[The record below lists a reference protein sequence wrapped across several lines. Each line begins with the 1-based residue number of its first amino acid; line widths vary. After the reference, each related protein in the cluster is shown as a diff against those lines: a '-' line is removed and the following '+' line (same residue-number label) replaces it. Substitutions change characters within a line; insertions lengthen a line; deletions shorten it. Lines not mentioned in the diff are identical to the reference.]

1 MSKRLKS
8 IAGLLIIT
16 AMLICACSS
25 GGSQDSADSSQSG
38 KKEDGGSKEKIT
50 VGATLSDFTISFQAA
65 MYNELLD
72 AQKEYDNIEFILQD
86 GASDSAL
93 QVNQIETFITQGVDA
108 ILINAVSDA
117 VEPSLK
123 KAMESGIPVFAVNRS
138 ISDENAYS
146 YFIGA
151 NDTLSGEQMANCL
164 LDMIEKEKMESCNII
179 YIQGV
184 IGATYQTLRQGG
196 FDSVME
202 ERGYDAGVNI
212 LERIPCKH
220 DKETVISSIQNMLN
234 KYSAGEIDAIVC
246 EGPDDAVG
254 ALQAVQSAGRNELV
268 GKIVG
273 MDMPTEV
280 WDAIKAEKIY
290 GTVLQDPAEQCEVG
304 IKTIETYFFGDK
316 ETLKDKFIE
325 TDLPMVTLENVNDLT
340 PSW

>member
-8 IAGLLIIT
+8 TAILLVIVS
-16 AMLICACSS
+16 MLVCACSS
-25 GGSQDSADSSQSG
+25 GGGKADTEKTEKKTEDSGNKD
-38 KKEDGGSKEKIT
+38 KIT

-123 KAMESGIPVFAVNRS
+123 RAMEAGIPVFAVNRS
-138 ISDENAYS
+138 ITDENAYS

-164 LDMIEKEKMESCNII
+164 LDMIEKDQMDSCNIL

-196 FDSVME
+196 FDSIMDE
-202 ERGYDAGVNI
+202 KGYDMGVNI

-234 KYSAGEIDAIVC
+234 KYPAGEIDAIVC

-254 ALQAVQSAGRNELV
+254 ALQAVQSAGRTELV

-280 WDAIKAEKIY
+280 WDAIKAGKIY

-316 ETLKDKFIE
+316 DSLKEKFIE
-325 TDLPMVTLENVNDLT
+325 TDLPMVTSENVNDVT

>member
-8 IAGLLIIT
+8 TTIILVIVSMLL
-16 AMLICACSS
+16 CACSS
-25 GGSQDSADSSQSG
+25 GGGEEKGAGQADDKTESSD
-38 KKEDGGSKEKIT
+38 KKDKIT

-93 QVNQIETFITQGVDA
+93 QVNQIETFITQKVDA

-123 KAMESGIPVFAVNRS
+123 KAMEAGIPVFAVNRS

-151 NDTLSGEQMANCL
+151 NDTLSGEQMGNCL
-164 LDMIEKEKMESCNII
+164 LDMIEKEKMDSCNII

-196 FDSVME
+196 FDSIMDE
-202 ERGYDAGVNI
+202 KGYDMGVNI

-234 KYSAGEIDAIVC
+234 KYPAGEIDAIVC

-254 ALQAVQSAGRNELV
+254 ALQAVQSAGRTELV

-280 WDAIKAEKIY
+280 WDAIKADKIY

-316 ETLKDKFIE
+316 DSLTEKFIE
-325 TDLPMVTLENVNDLT
+325 TDLPMVTAENVNDVT

>member
-1 MSKRLKS
+1 MSKKLKS
-8 IAGLLIIT
+8 VLVLLVAIC
-16 AMLICACSS
+16 LLVCACSAPKGETE
-25 GGSQDSADSSQSG
+25 GGEGEKTDT
-38 KKEDGGSKEKIT
+38 KEKLTI
-50 VGATLSDFTISFQAA
+50 GATLSDFTISFQAA
-65 MYNELLD
+65 MYDVLLK
-72 AQKEYDNIEFILQD
+72 AQDEYDNIEFILQD

-93 QVNQIETFITQGVDA
+93 QVNQIETFIAQKVDA

-123 KAMESGIPVFAVNRS
+123 KAMDAGIPVFAVNRS
-138 ISDENAYS
+138 ITDENAYS

-151 NDTLSGEQMANCL
+151 DDTLSGQQMAGCL
-164 LDMIEKEKMESCNII
+164 IEMIEKEKMDSCNII

-196 FDSVME
+196 FDGVME
-202 ERGYDAGVNI
+202 EKGYDMGVNI

-220 DKETVISSIQNMLN
+220 NKETVISSIQNMLN
-234 KYSAGEIDAIVC
+234 KYPAGEIDAIVC

-254 ALQAVQSAGRNELV
+254 ALQAVKAAGRDELV

-280 WDAIKAEKIY
+280 WEAIKSGELF
-290 GTVLQDPAEQCEVG
+290 GTVLQDPAEQCEVA
-304 IKTIETYFFGDK
+304 IETIDTYFYGDK
-316 ETLKDKFIE
+316 ESLKEKFIE
-325 TDLPMVTLENVNDLT
+325 TDLPIVTAENVNDVT